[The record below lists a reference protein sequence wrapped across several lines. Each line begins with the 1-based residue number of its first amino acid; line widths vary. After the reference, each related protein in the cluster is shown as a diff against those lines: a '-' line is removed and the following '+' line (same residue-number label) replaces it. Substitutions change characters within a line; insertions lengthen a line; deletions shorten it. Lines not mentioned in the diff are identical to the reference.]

1 MSSGKLS
8 VGRAGR
14 LIVVCIWLLAVAALA
29 GIRDAPG
36 ARAASPQSHLDQLAK
51 LGRNLE
57 DKLRLDRVRDALSA
71 GGQQIMAIAD
81 KLDKIKKAKA
91 HGAHGKPQGPKSLPT
106 GAGND
111 AFAAE
116 DFVTRLSGMTQS
128 ETSVGWC
135 GSNAVIGFNDS
146 GSFIAT
152 LFLGA
157 SPSGSFSFN
166 GFSSSSNAGGS
177 YTDRGALIADP
188 LPPGIMFRDLLGDPV
203 IGCTSRSNFYYASLA
218 VDTGTDFSFFNS
230 GISVSQ
236 STNGGV
242 SFGPATMAVAK
253 DGNFHFL
260 DKPWMAVQPGPTPS
274 PVDDIIHITYTDF
287 DFSGFAEPPQGP
299 CPGAA
304 RIAIE
309 YVTSPDGGDT
319 WSSPQVLEEVCDF
332 DPATN
337 TAQFVQGSQVEAGL
351 GSDVYVAWEH
361 FQFNFDTNV
370 ESRTIRIAK
379 SSDGGASFGG
389 TQIVT
394 DVTPVGD
401 GFALQ
406 GLFRSGPDLQG
417 LAVDRSTGPGRGAV
431 YISWHDGRNR
441 SKPDPFGFCGG
452 QALYCFGDILFTR
465 SQDGGVSWSNPVRV
479 NDDDISLGIDQFQP
493 AMDVDRSGNIWV
505 LFYDRRRD
513 TRNFLID
520 AYQAKSTSGG
530 TKWTNARVTS
540 ASFAPVTG
548 WQDVVVNP
556 VYMGDYIAA
565 AADATGSNPG
575 VIMAWGDNSLGD
587 ANIAQRRT

>member
-1 MSSGKLS
+1 MSSGNLP
-8 VGRAGR
+8 VGRASR

-29 GIRDAPG
+29 GIRDTPA
-36 ARAASPQSHLDQLAK
+36 ARAASAQSHLDQLAK

-57 DKLRLDRVRDALSA
+57 DKLRLERVRDALSA
-71 GGQQIMAIAD
+71 GGQQVVTLAD
-81 KLDKIKKAKA
+81 RVDKIKKAKA
-91 HGAHGKPQGPKSLPT
+91 RGAHGRPQGPKPLPA

-111 AFAAE
+111 VFAAE

-128 ETSVGWC
+128 ETSAGWC

-166 GFSSSSNAGGS
+166 GFSTSSDAGSS
-177 YTDRGALIADP
+177 YTDRGALVADP
-188 LPPGIMFRDLLGDPV
+188 LPSGVMFRDLLGDPV
-203 IGCTSRSNFYYASLA
+203 IGCANPSTFYYASLA

-230 GISVSQ
+230 GISVSV
-236 STNGGV
+236 STDGGV
-242 SFGPATMAVAK
+242 SFGPAIMAVAK
-253 DGNFHFL
+253 DANLHFL

-274 PVDDIIHITYTDF
+274 PGDDVIHITYTDF
-287 DFSGFAEPPQGP
+287 DFSGFEGQGP
-299 CPGAA
+299 CPDAA

-309 YVTSPDGGDT
+309 YVESTDGGNT

-337 TAQFVQGSQVEAGL
+337 TARFVQGSQVEAGL

-361 FQFNFDTNV
+361 FQLDFDTNV
-370 ESRTIRIAK
+370 ETRTIRIAK
-379 SSDGGASFGG
+379 STDGGASFGPPDIA
-389 TQIVT
+389 TE
-394 DVTPVGD
+394 VTPVGD
-401 GFALQ
+401 GFAMQ

-417 LAVDRSTGPGRGAV
+417 LALDRSPGPRRGAV
-431 YISWHDGRNR
+431 YISWQDGRNR

-452 QALYCFGDILFTR
+452 APVYCFGDILFSR
-465 SQDGGVSWSNPVRV
+465 SLDGGASWSGAVRV

-513 TRNFLID
+513 HRNFLID
-520 AYQAKSTSGG
+520 AYQAKSTNGG
-530 TKWTNARVTS
+530 TKWTNTRVTS

-556 VYMGDYIAA
+556 VYMGDYIAVA
-565 AADATGSNPG
+565 TDATGAHPG
-575 VIMAWGDNSLGD
+575 VIQAWGDNSLGD
-587 ANIAQRRT
+587 ANVAQRRT